1 MLEIVRHSQTSG
13 SIGGRKELL
22 DRLTTHIFNMIDHI
36 WLHQR
41 AAVGDRRKC
50 ICQFQ
55 VADALCQTAECC
67 RESLILA
74 YEGVIPS
81 RSAYSTP
88 SCGVTVSAMQRRAT
102 MFNGIGNA
110 VADRVIALVI
120 AAPPVRNSF
129 SPEEYGPS

>member
-1 MLEIVRHSQTSG
+1 
-13 SIGGRKELL
+13 
-22 DRLTTHIFNMIDHI
+22 MIDHI

-74 YEGVIPS
+74 YEGSDSQPFGIFD
-81 RSAYSTP
+81 TEL
-88 SCGVTVSAMQRRAT
+88 RRYRVRHAAQGDDVH
-102 MFNGIGNA
+102 GIGNA

-120 AAPPVRNSF
+120 AAPPVSELFFTGRGWPVIVNS
-129 SPEEYGPS
+129 